1 MNTKRVKYN
10 VKPNVKIKNRLNGDI
25 IFGDLINEEEIEGK
39 GFFVLRKDRGHV
51 IKLSKEAYS
60 LVRT

>member
-1 MNTKRVKYN
+1 MQTRRVKYN
-10 VKPNVKIKNRLNGDI
+10 IRPNVKIKNRLNGDI
-25 IFGDLINEEEIEGK
+25 VFGDLINEEEIEGK

-60 LVRT
+60 LVKT